1 MKKIIVLLFGLLLSA
16 AVSAQTTGCDKH
28 FFQKTPPEFT
38 RKALQA
44 STVGLCFEAFSVM
57 HSGVS
62 KTPLWAAQHL
72 RRDSLQ
78 AARKVKRDDNFHS
91 EETLPPKHGAEL
103 ADYARSGFDRGHM
116 APAADMP
123 TRQAQHES
131 FSLANVVPQNRRN
144 NQLLWAAIEAA
155 TRHLTNQRGELYVVT
170 GPIFEG
176 DQIKRINSRV
186 FVPTHVFKAV
196 VDPVRQ
202 EGSAWLAPNDESGD
216 YQLISI
222 AELEQKAGINLFP
235 KLPDAAKQKAI
246 ELPQPRIRA
255 RKGAGATEGR
265 KP

>member
-1 MKKIIVLLFGLLLSA
+1 MKKIFAVLLCFLLFTA
-16 AVSAQTTGCDKH
+16 AQAQTSGCDKH
-28 FFQKTPPEFT
+28 FFQKAAPEFT

-62 KTPLWAAQHL
+62 KTPLWSAEHL
-72 RRDSLQ
+72 TRESLQ
-78 AARKVKRDDNFHS
+78 AARGVPREDSFHA

-144 NQLLWAAIEAA
+144 NQQLWAAIEGA
-155 TRHLTNQRGELYVVT
+155 TRHLTNQRGELYVMT

-176 DQIKRINSRV
+176 DRIERLNGRV
-186 FVPTHVFKAV
+186 FVPSHVFKAV
-196 VDPVRQ
+196 VDPSNG
-202 EGSAWLAPNDESGD
+202 EGAGWLAPNDDSGE
-216 YQLISI
+216 YQVISI
-222 AELEQKAGINLFP
+222 AELEKKTGINLFP
-235 KLPDAAKQKAI
+235 KLPDALKQKAM
-246 ELPQPRIRA
+246 ELPQPKMRA
-255 RKGAGATEGR
+255 RRSGAGGR
-265 KP
+265 NP